1 MFDANKVHILVHVG
15 KLSQCHQ
22 ATYIM
27 KMIHPPKS
35 QLTDTMNKQHSYS
48 NIEDFEIL

>member
-35 QLTDTMNKQHSYS
+35 QLTDTMNEQQ
-48 NIEDFEIL
+48 NIKEFVIL

>member
-1 MFDANKVHILVHVG
+1 MFDANKVHILLHVG

-27 KMIHPPKS
+27 KMIHQPKS
-35 QLTDTMNKQHSYS
+35 QLTDIMNEQQ
-48 NIEDFEIL
+48 NIEEIEIL